1 MSHEIR
7 ADYNQTLLFP
17 PSLEDWLP
25 TDHPARFIREFVDA
39 LDLKKLGFK
48 VRESEEGRPNYA
60 VDLLLKVW
68 LYGYLER
75 IRSTRKLEGACR
87 QHVALIWLTGMNY
100 PDHNSLWRFW
110 RDNRQALKEVFR
122 QTVEVAVRSD
132 LVGMAL
138 HALDGTKIT
147 SRGSTHATWSRTRL
161 KRKLAQL
168 DVYLEGAM
176 REVETAEE
184 QDSGAYR
191 LPEELA
197 DKVKLRERIREKLA
211 ELEKENREHLNPA
224 DPQAQMMR
232 NQEGTRPAYNAQAV
246 VEAQSGIIVAP
257 DVSTDPNDRFRLVR
271 MLQQV

>member
-1 MSHEIR
+1 
-7 ADYNQTLLFP
+7 
-17 PSLEDWLP
+17 
-25 TDHPARFIREFVDA
+25 
-39 LDLKKLGFK
+39 
-48 VRESEEGRPNYA
+48 
-60 VDLLLKVW
+60 
-68 LYGYLER
+68 
-75 IRSTRKLEGACR
+75 
-87 QHVALIWLTGMNY
+87 MNY